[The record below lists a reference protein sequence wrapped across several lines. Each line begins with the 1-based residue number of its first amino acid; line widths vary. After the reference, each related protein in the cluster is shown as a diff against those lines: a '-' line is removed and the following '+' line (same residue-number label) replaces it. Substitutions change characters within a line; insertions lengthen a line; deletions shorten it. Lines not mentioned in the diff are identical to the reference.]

1 MRLFSP
7 WKTIVVKDG
16 ERALLSRDGR
26 FEALLEPGRHRRF
39 DIRGTLSAE
48 TFAVVRAELTADRH
62 ALLAKVAPQAA
73 AELFERVQTGPDEVA
88 VVLLDGQP
96 VHFLPANALRVYW
109 KVVTRVE
116 VVRIDA
122 QASLRVDPA
131 HLKLLD
137 LTRSPLVVLATV
149 EQHETGLL
157 FVDGVLRETLPPG
170 RHAFW
175 AVNRGVRVLKLDRRP
190 QLVEVTAQEIL
201 TRDKIALRV
210 TLSAFYRIVDAQKAV
225 AGSTDVATAL
235 YRLIQFAVREAVAGR
250 TLDEIL
256 AARDNIDQEMRG
268 FVTAR
273 VGELGVS
280 LDELGIKDVILPGEV
295 RELINKVVEAERTA
309 KANLIRRQEET
320 AATRSLL
327 NTAKLMEDNPLLLR
341 LKEMETLERLME
353 KVGRVDL
360 HASDGKGLDAMLG
373 SLLRLEPNR
382 T

>member
-16 ERALLSRDGR
+16 ERAVLSRDGR

-39 DIRGTLSAE
+39 DIRGALSAE

-62 ALLAKVAPQAA
+62 ALLAKVAPQVA

-137 LTRSPLVVLATV
+137 LTRSPLVALATV

-225 AGSTDVATAL
+225 AGAGDIATVL

-320 AATRSLL
+320 AAARSLL

-373 SLLRLEPNR
+373 GLLRLEPNR